1 MKKYNGLMALVLSF
15 LLVFSTAKA
24 TTWYVHPD
32 STLNSIQAG
41 IDSCSTGDTVLV
53 GPGTYIENINFNGMA
68 IRVMSEYDPGV
79 TIIDGSNPPYF
90 YMGSVVLFASGED
103 SNSVLEGFTITNGS
117 GTFFSGLGTLGG
129 GVFCGGSSPII
140 RGNII
145 SGNTATW
152 GGGGIGLGNS
162 SAIIDSNT
170 INYNEADTV
179 AGGILVATDAHPRIF
194 NNDISSNI
202 AQWGGGLYVVDFS
215 NPQIT
220 NNDIRNNTA
229 FQYGGG
235 LGIAWQAAPTVE
247 DNNIEYN
254 AAHAGAG
261 GILCGTESQ
270 PVIKNCTIQYDTAY
284 TAGLGGGI
292 HVYMNSSPTI
302 EKCTIS
308 YNSDV
313 GVSCQNCTTSIDSS
327 TISYNTLHGIRC
339 YNMAYAVINYCNI
352 HGNAGYGVLNEYPAI
367 TINAEFNWWGDASG
381 PYHPTTNPG
390 GLGDSVSDYVDF
402 DPWLDAPIGIYEYKP
417 TPILT
422 YELKNKPNPFK
433 NRTIIY
439 YSLTKSGIISLKVYD
454 QTGRLVK
461 ILENGIK
468 RAGNYT
474 VSWDGCNNANQKVP
488 AGVYFAILKSGDFTS
503 IKKIILVR

>member
-1 MKKYNGLMALVLSF
+1 MKKYSELIALVLSL
-15 LLVFSTAKA
+15 LLVFSTAQA

-53 GPGTYIENINFNGMA
+53 GPGTYIENINFDGMA
-68 IRVMSEYDPGV
+68 IRVMSEYDPSV
-79 TIIDGSNPPYF
+79 TIIDGSSPAHAITA
-90 YMGSVVLFASGED
+90 SVVLFVSGED
-103 SNSVLEGFTITNGS
+103 SSSVLEGFTITNGS
-117 GTFFSGLGTLGG
+117 GTFVPGLGTLGG
-129 GVFCGGSSPII
+129 GIFCGGSSPTI

-145 SGNTATW
+145 TGNTVTW
-152 GGGGIGLGNS
+152 GGGGIGCGNS
-162 SAIIDSNT
+162 SAIIDNNT

-179 AGGILVATDAHPRIF
+179 GGGILVATAAHPRISD
-194 NNDISSNI
+194 NDINSNKT
-202 AQWGGGLYVVDFS
+202 QWGGGLYVVDVS

-235 LGIAWQAAPTVE
+235 LGIAWEAAPTVE

-254 AAHAGAG
+254 TAHLGGG
-261 GILCGTESQ
+261 GILCGTESR
-270 PVIKNCTIQYDTAY
+270 PVITNCTIQYDTAY
-284 TAGLGGGI
+284 TADLGGGI
-292 HVYMNSSPTI
+292 HIFMNSSPTI

-308 YNSDV
+308 YNSGV

-327 TISYNTLHGIRC
+327 TISHNTLHGIRC
-339 YNMAYAVINYCNI
+339 FNSAYAVINYCNI
-352 HGNAGYGVLNEYPAI
+352 YSNAGYGVLNEYPTI
-367 TINAEFNWWGDASG
+367 TINADSNWWGDASG
-381 PYHPTTNPG
+381 PYHPTANPG

-402 DPWLDAPIGIYEYKP
+402 DPWLYAPVGIYEYKP
-417 TPILT
+417 TPIVT
-422 YELKNKPNPFK
+422 FELKNKPNPFR

-461 ILENGIK
+461 TLENGIK

-474 VSWDGCNNANQKVP
+474 VSWNGCNNTNQKVP
-488 AGVYFAILKSGDFTS
+488 AGIYFTMLKSGDFTS
-503 IKKIILVR
+503 VKKFILVR